1 MDKKISIKNLR
12 EMLIMHPY
20 LNAQELVDFAEQVA
34 DIFANT
40 EKTVIKNQGETVRI
54 QTVGDIVVKEYNKDT
69 VLTIDENKE
78 YYFKGFEP
86 KTEREKAQSKAIE
99 EYKQKFLADVERLK
113 AEKEKKYNENEVK
126 YGKA

>member
-20 LNAQELVDFAEQVA
+20 LSAQELVDFAEQVV

-40 EKTVIKNQGETVRI
+40 EKTVIKNQGDTVRI
-54 QTVGDIVVKEYNKDT
+54 QRVADIVVNEYKNT
-69 VLTIDENKE
+69 NEQ
-78 YYFKGFEP
+78 
-86 KTEREKAQSKAIE
+86 AQE
-99 EYKQKFLADVERLK
+99 EYKQKFLADVEKLK

-126 YGKA
+126 YGIER

>member
-12 EMLIMHPY
+12 ELLIINPDIS
-20 LNAQELVDFAEQVA
+20 AERLVDLAYYYVDVMEKVAENETKIIG
-34 DIFANT
+34 D
-40 EKTVIKNQGETVRI
+40 TVRI

-86 KTEREKAQSKAIE
+86 KTEREKAQSKALK
-99 EYKQKFLADVERLK
+99 EYTQKFLEDVAKLK
-113 AEKEKKYNENEVK
+113 QEKARKSKS
-126 YGKA
+126 

>member
-20 LNAQELVDFAEQVA
+20 LNAQELVNFAEQVA

-54 QTVGDIVVKEYNKDT
+54 QTIGHIEVKEYDN
-69 VLTIDENKE
+69 
-78 YYFKGFEP
+78 G
-86 KTEREKAQSKAIE
+86 KTQDVRE
-99 EYKQKFLADVERLK
+99 
-113 AEKEKKYNENEVK
+113 
-126 YGKA
+126 

>member
-20 LNAQELVDFAEQVA
+20 LSAQELVDFAENVA

-40 EKTVIKNQGETVRI
+40 EKTVIKNQGPTVCI
-54 QTVGDIVVKEYNKDT
+54 NEVGHIEVKEYNKDT

-78 YYFKGFEP
+78 YHFKGFEP
-86 KTEREKAQSKAIE
+86 KTEREKAQSKALE
-99 EYKQKFLADVERLK
+99 EYKQKFLDDVEKLK
-113 AEKEKKYNENEVK
+113 KEKAQKQK
-126 YGKA
+126 G